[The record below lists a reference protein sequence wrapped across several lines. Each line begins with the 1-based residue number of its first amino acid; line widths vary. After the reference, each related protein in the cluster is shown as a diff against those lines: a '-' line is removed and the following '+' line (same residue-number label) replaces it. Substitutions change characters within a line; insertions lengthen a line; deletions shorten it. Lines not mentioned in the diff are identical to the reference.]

1 MKPEQKTRKEIID
14 HHLIQAGWNISDR
27 TQVVEEFSIAVDSD
41 ISADPMVGYGLQFS
55 DYILLGKDGKPL
67 AVVEAKKSSIDE
79 NIGKEQAKQYCHYI
93 QEQNGGHLA
102 FCFYTNGHKIYFW
115 DLGNYPPK
123 KVIGFPTRDDLE
135 RYEYI
140 RRNRKPL
147 VAELINTNIAGR
159 DYQVHAIRSVMEG
172 IERKRRIFLLVMAT
186 GTGKTI
192 TTIDMVDAMMRAR
205 WVERVLFLVD
215 RIALRNQALEAF
227 KEYLPNEPSWPKIGS
242 KSI

>member
-67 AVVEAKKSSIDE
+67 AVVEAKKSSIDA
-79 NIGKEQAKQYCHYI
+79 NIGKEQAKQFCHYI
-93 QEQNGGHLA
+93 QKQNGCHLP
-102 FCFYTNGHKIYFW
+102 FCFYSNGHKIYFW

-123 KVIGFPTRDDLE
+123 KVIGFLTRDDLE

-147 VAELINTNIAGR
+147 VAELINTNIASR

-172 IERKRRIFLLVMAT
+172 IERKRRTFLLVMTT
-186 GTGKTI
+186 GTGKTR
-192 TTIDMVDAMMRAR
+192 TTIAMVDAMMRAR
-205 WVERVLFLVD
+205 WVDRVLFLVD